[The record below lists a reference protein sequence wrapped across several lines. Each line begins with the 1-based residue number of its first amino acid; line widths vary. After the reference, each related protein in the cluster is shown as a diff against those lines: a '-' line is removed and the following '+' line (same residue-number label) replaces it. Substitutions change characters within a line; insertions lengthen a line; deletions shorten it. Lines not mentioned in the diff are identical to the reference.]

1 MNYRKLIFILL
12 IINAFCLSKTVA
24 QKDEIKIN
32 FAGSNVPFIEFLKE
46 IEKNRTIKFYFN
58 PFWIDSIKL
67 SVNYKNTPL
76 IQVLNEVLI
85 PYNLHY
91 YIDDQGNVI
100 LTKEKSIQSTLTE
113 EYITANAERNS
124 TEDNTDI
131 SEKYKYNEN
140 QEVDEVISIGTK
152 NNKGNSIA
160 TIIGYIKDVDNG
172 EPLTGATIFIEEL
185 KTGTIADADGYYMLS
200 IKTGTYHIIYR
211 TFGMKTIKKEIV
223 VNSDGQLNINLS
235 KELVSLT
242 EVVVRQDKYN
252 NIRGMQIGLE
262 KLTMKEIKELPLAV
276 GESDILKA
284 SLMLPGI
291 QTVGESA
298 AGYNV
303 RGGSADQNLFII
315 NSVPVFNTS
324 HMFGFFSTFN
334 PEVIKDFKLFKSN
347 IPVEYGGRIS
357 SVFDIQTKQG
367 NKKNFTMKGGIS
379 PVTAKLS
386 FEGPLI
392 KDKSSFI
399 LGIRSTYSDW
409 ILKQIQNP
417 AIKNSNVYFNDII
430 ANINYEINDNN
441 QLTLFG
447 YYSKDNYKL
456 ASDINYNYYNYGSS
470 LNWKH
475 IFTKRFYSNITAVLS
490 DYHLEV
496 TNNTLVESAYK
507 FKHNVK
513 YYEINEAFNYLPN
526 TKHEIKFG
534 FSSIFHKIDPGSYQP
549 INEESVY
556 KNKTFETESAME
568 SAVYIGDMF
577 EINQKFS
584 AEGGLR
590 YTFFNYLG
598 PKTVYSYLENS
609 IKSTST
615 ITDTT
620 YYENFESI
628 KKYSGLDI
636 RLSFRYLINNLNSLK
651 IGYSRI
657 NQYLFLLSN
666 TVSISPTDRWKLCD
680 PYTKPIVGDQYN
692 VGYYRNFNNTNLE
705 ASAEI
710 YYKENKN
717 VPDFKN
723 GADLVKNEN
732 IERDI
737 LSGFGRNYGIE
748 LMIKKNNGKLSGWA
762 NYSYSRSE
770 MKFKGKSMEETINNG
785 EFYPANY
792 DKPHNVNIVTN
803 LRLNR
808 RLSFSTNF
816 TYSTGR
822 PATYPVSKY
831 ELNGNTIIDF
841 SNRNA
846 ERIPDYWRVDASI
859 NLEGNLE
866 RKKVAHSFW
875 MLSVYNLT
883 GRKNAYS
890 VYFEQEKGKVKGYKL
905 AIYGVPIFTIS
916 YNFKLGNYASN

>member
-1 MNYRKLIFILL
+1 MNYLRFTIILL
-12 IINAFCLSKTVA
+12 IIILLSTIKISA
-24 QKDEIKIN
+24 QKDEIRVN
-32 FAGSNVPFIEFLKE
+32 FSGSNVPFMEIVNE
-46 IEKNRTIKFYFN
+46 IEKNHNIKFFFN
-58 PFWIDSIKL
+58 HVWIDSLKL
-67 SVNYKNTPL
+67 TVNYNGTPL
-76 IQVLNEVLI
+76 NQVLNEYLL
-85 PYNLHY
+85 PYKIYY
-91 YIDDQGNVI
+91 YIDNQHNII
-100 LTKEKSIQSTLTE
+100 LTKEKPIQSDLTLE
-113 EYITANAERNS
+113 FIEPNS
-124 TEDNTDI
+124 DQNNIAIDENL
-131 SEKYKYNEN
+131 SEKYSSIEN
-140 QEVDEVISIGTK
+140 QVVDEIITIGTK
-152 NNKGNSIA
+152 TTNGNTIA
-160 TIIGYIKDVDNG
+160 TITGYIKDADNG
-172 EPLTGATIFIEEL
+172 EPLTGATVFIEEL

-200 IKTGTYHIIYR
+200 AKPATYHMVFR
-211 TFGMKTIKKEIV
+211 TFGMKTIRKEIIV
-223 VNSDGQLNINLS
+223 YSDGQLNIDLY
-235 KELVSLT
+235 KEMVSLT

-315 NSVPVFNTS
+315 NGVPVFNTS

-357 SVFDIQTKQG
+357 SVFDIRTKQG
-367 NKKNFTMKGGIS
+367 NKKNFTIKGGIS

-386 FEGPLI
+386 IEGPLI

-417 AIKNSNVYFNDII
+417 EIKNSNVYFNDII
-430 ANINYEINDNN
+430 ANISHEVNEKNLVTI
-441 QLTLFG
+441 FG

-470 LNWKH
+470 INWKH
-475 IFTKRFYSNITAVLS
+475 LFTKRFYSNITAVIS

-496 TNNTLVESAYK
+496 TDNTIIESAYK

-513 YYEINEAFNYLPN
+513 YYEINESFNYLPN

-534 FSSIFHKIDPGSYQP
+534 FNSILHKIDPGSYEP
-549 INEESVY
+549 VNEESVY
-556 KNKTFETESAME
+556 KNSTFETESALE
-568 SAVYIGDMF
+568 SSVYIGDMF
-577 EINQKFS
+577 EINHKLS
-584 AEGGLR
+584 IEGGLR
-590 YTFFNYLG
+590 YTLFNYLG
-598 PKTVYSYLENS
+598 PKTVYSYQENS
-609 IKSTST
+609 GKSEST
-615 ITDTT
+615 VTDTT
-620 YYENFESI
+620 IYDKYKSI
-628 KKYSGLDI
+628 QRYSGLDI

-657 NQYLFLLSN
+657 NQYLFLLTN

-692 VGYYRNFNNTNLE
+692 VGYYRNFNNTNFE

-737 LSGFGRNYGIE
+737 ISGFGRNYGLE
-748 LMIKKNNGKLSGWA
+748 LMVKKNNGRLSGWA

-770 MKFKGKSMEETINNG
+770 LKFSGSNIEETINYG

-792 DKPHNVNIVTN
+792 DKPHNVNVVTN
-803 LRLNR
+803 FRINR

-822 PATYPVSKY
+822 PATFPVSKY
-831 ELNGNTIIDF
+831 NLNGNTIIDF

-866 RKKVAHSFW
+866 RKKAAHSFW
-875 MLSVYNLT
+875 MLSIYNLT

-890 VYFEQEKGKVKGYKL
+890 VYFEQENGRVKGYKL
-905 AIYGVPIFTIS
+905 AIYGVPIITLS